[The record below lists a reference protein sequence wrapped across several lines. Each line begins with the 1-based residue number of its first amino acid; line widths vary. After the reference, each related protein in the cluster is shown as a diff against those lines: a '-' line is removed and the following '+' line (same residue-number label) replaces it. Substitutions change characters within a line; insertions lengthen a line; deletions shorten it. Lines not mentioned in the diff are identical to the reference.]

1 MVKSIIIQPARSADL
16 RDAIFEVRSN
26 VFVLEQNVPK
36 SREYDEYEDS
46 SEHLAALVDQHV
58 VGTCRYRRTSNG
70 VKLERFAV
78 LRGFRGMKIGEHL
91 LAHCLDLVNDEPYV
105 YLHAQIQVVDFY
117 AKYGF
122 KKEGPQ
128 FEDAGIQHYKMVL
141 VRE

>member
-1 MVKSIIIQPARSADL
+1 MVKSIIIQPAQSADL

-46 SEHLAALVDQHV
+46 SEHLAALVDQQV
-58 VGTCRYRRTSNG
+58 VGTCRYRHTSNG

-78 LRGFRGMKIGEHL
+78 LREFRGLKIGEHL
-91 LAHCLDLVNDEPYV
+91 LAYCLDLVNDEPYV

-122 KKEGPQ
+122 IKEGPQ